1 MPLEGAAH
9 PGGIPRLRKIA
20 PLLLSS
26 LEAALLIAGSRSEA
40 VFKKLHSFAGEREGK
55 DDHDML

>member
-1 MPLEGAAH
+1 M
-9 PGGIPRLRKIA
+9 RLHKIA
-20 PLLLSS
+20 LLLLSS

-40 VFKKLHSFAGEREGK
+40 VFKKLHSLAGEREGK